1 MHWLVD
7 ILYPDVETSSKY
19 HAQSF
24 GYLSKCTYVDSDI
37 DFVLETGE
45 VIVYSVLRKMIDSG
59 ELVGGTKVGG
69 VNVIST
75 WTEEAILYSKHIDV
89 VGCFNLCE
97 LDITKYSELDSRVAN
112 MRLSCAIHTGGNDC
126 DFNDKYPDYINMCGY
141 SLMKSLRSVRRKEGY
156 DFISGTRRNFG
167 TNIVDWL
174 LTNREKVIW
183 LDNNLF
189 GVIRAFGWKDFI
201 TVYRGSSKFCLL
213 EII

>member
-7 ILYPDVETSSKY
+7 ILYPDVETSLKY

-24 GYLSKCTYVDSDI
+24 GYLSKCTYIDSDI

-45 VIVYSVLRKMIDSG
+45 VITYSVLRKMIDSG
-59 ELVGGTKVGG
+59 ELVGRTKVGG
-69 VNVIST
+69 VNVISI

-97 LDITKYSELDSRVAN
+97 LDITKYSELDSCVAN
-112 MRLSCAIHTGGNDC
+112 MRLSCAINTGGTDC

-201 TVYRGSSKFCLL
+201 TVYKGSSKFCLL
-213 EII
+213 AVI